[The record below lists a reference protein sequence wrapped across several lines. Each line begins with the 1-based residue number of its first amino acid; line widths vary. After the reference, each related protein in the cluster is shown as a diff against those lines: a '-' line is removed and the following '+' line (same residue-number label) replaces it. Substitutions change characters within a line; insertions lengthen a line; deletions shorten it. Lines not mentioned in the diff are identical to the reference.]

1 MYFSCTKN
9 LDHKTYKN
17 GFFSLLC
24 DTIDGI
30 IHAGVSHSD
39 PEESRP
45 SSLEHIATYVI
56 SIQLYVSCLL
66 RANRT
71 KGPLH
76 QCSDALDRRKK
87 PGLDVHTHERI
98 GKRDSC
104 LGKISIHS
112 FPDVQH

>member
-1 MYFSCTKN
+1 MASSKPAFRIRIQKSR
-9 LDHKTYKN
+9 DHR
-17 GFFSLLC
+17 
-24 DTIDGI
+24 
-30 IHAGVSHSD
+30 HW
-39 PEESRP
+39 
-45 SSLEHIATYVI
+45 EHIATYVI

-98 GKRDSC
+98 GKRDSS